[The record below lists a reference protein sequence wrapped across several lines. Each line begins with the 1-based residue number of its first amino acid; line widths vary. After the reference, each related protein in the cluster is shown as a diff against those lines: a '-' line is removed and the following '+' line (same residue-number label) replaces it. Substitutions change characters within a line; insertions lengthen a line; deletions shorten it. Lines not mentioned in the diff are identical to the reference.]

1 MAPCAFCQIA
11 SGERDAYVLY
21 EDAETMAFLDS
32 DPAVQGH
39 TLVVPKTH
47 REDLFL
53 DEESSTMA
61 VLETVQRV
69 VRALERTVQ
78 PDGISLFY
86 TSGDIVGRVTHAHV
100 HLLPRYEDDD
110 IHLSLAR
117 DSLEEDEAAHL
128 AARLTEHL

>member
-11 SGERDAYVLY
+11 TGERDAYVLY
-21 EDAETMAFLDS
+21 EDAETIAFLDS

-39 TLVVPKTH
+39 TLVVPKAH

-61 VLETVQRV
+61 VLESVQRV
-69 VRALERTVQ
+69 VSALDRTLH

-117 DSLEEDEAAHL
+117 DSLEEDEAVHL